1 MTLLNNFNFNNITL
15 PSIAFNDGII
25 FFFFLIYV
33 IVGIIVFAAPISKI
47 LDTEA
52 DYQLRQVYKEGKP
65 TIVVDLAYTQLAG
78 TGNPQLPGAG
88 NWRQLFFY
96 DRLDPTGVSMFF
108 FYLLY
113 QVMMLWL
120 IMVA

>member
-1 MTLLNNFNFNNITL
+1 MPLTTV
-15 PSIAFNDGII
+15 SY
-25 FFFFLIYV
+25 FFLIYV

-52 DYQLRQVYKEGKP
+52 DYQLRQVYKEEKP

-78 TGNPQLPGAG
+78 TGNPQFPGAG

>member
-15 PSIAFNDGII
+15 PSVTFNDGII
-25 FFFFLIYV
+25 YFLIYV

-88 NWRQLFFY
+88 N
-96 DRLDPTGVSMFF
+96 
-108 FYLLY
+108 
-113 QVMMLWL
+113 
-120 IMVA
+120 